1 MQTWINFEIMLSEK
15 KSGSQ
20 EKTLYYSVEN
30 SRTGITW
37 KKKDQW
43 LGWYGVWFG
52 KMARGKFWGGW
63 KFLYVVV
70 VTLLFMFVKMYS
82 TIHSKYVNQ

>member
-1 MQTWINFEIMLSEK
+1 MK
-15 KSGSQ
+15 RSQ
-20 EKTLYYSVEN
+20 EVKRRHCIIQFVEN

-52 KMARGKFWGGW
+52 KMARGKFGRGW
-63 KFLYVVV
+63 KFLYVVVV
-70 VTLLFMFVKMYS
+70 VTLLFMFVKMY
-82 TIHSKYVNQ
+82 